1 MHSTYYRSCWH
12 VVSQCLFP
20 RYRQNFFSGKRSLQ
34 PTSLHPPRSIAP
46 SGLRPL
52 RKIPHCCLPRESGPC
67 LSPSVADHSL
77 KPATDHRLGEP
88 LPHQLTNQTQA
99 HQKAKNSFNCI
110 LYVHNH
116 IRNYPSFPKVI
127 PFLLGDSYVLL
138 TRPPLISTR
147 RYLSVRLACVKHT
160 ASVHPEPGSN
170 SQKIQRFI
178 T

>member
-34 PTSLHPPRSIAP
+34 LTSLHPPRSIAP

-77 KPATDHRLGEP
+77 KPATDHRLCEP
-88 LPHQLTNQTQA
+88 LPHQLANQTQA
-99 HQKAKNSFNCI
+99 HPEAIALSKNFICGINHRFQRLYHTSGKI
-110 LYVHNH
+110 LTRYSPVRHSIN
-116 IRNYPSFPKVI
+116 
-127 PFLLGDSYVLL
+127 VLL
-138 TRPPLISTR
+138 HLLRTT
-147 RYLSVRLACVKHT
+147 CMC
-160 ASVHPEPGSN
+160 
-170 SQKIQRFI
+170 
-178 T
+178 